1 MTYPSPLHG
10 REEVG
15 IHIRPCKNRQFAPG
29 PRGWLRRAQ
38 KGPGKERI
46 LRTASEN
53 EGLHLK
59 SRGKVSSKRLDLIW
73 SDSTRMVDGGKL
85 GPGPGRAENQ
95 GDIIYDSLWLGS
107 TTRWPSPG
115 TAGAP
120 HSPPGPTRQLME
132 SRPDALLVTS
142 DPLPFPLPRGERTRP
157 GRTRPG
163 HCCLLPVLPAV
174 PFPVSCETG
183 RASPPHSSSLMA
195 PNGLVSS
202 THTAS
207 QPITPSN

>member
-1 MTYPSPLHG
+1 M
-10 REEVG
+10 
-15 IHIRPCKNRQFAPG
+15 
-29 PRGWLRRAQ
+29 
-38 KGPGKERI
+38 
-46 LRTASEN
+46 ASEN

-73 SDSTRMVDGGKL
+73 TDSTRMVDGGKL

-95 GDIIYDSLWLGS
+95 GDIIDDSLWLGS

-142 DPLPFPLPRGERTRP
+142 DPVPFPLPPRRADP
-157 GRTRPG
+157 SWAM
-163 HCCLLPVLPAV
+163 LLVAGSSCSA
-174 PFPVSCETG
+174 FPVSYHPG
-183 RASPPHSSSLMA
+183 RASPPHASSLMA